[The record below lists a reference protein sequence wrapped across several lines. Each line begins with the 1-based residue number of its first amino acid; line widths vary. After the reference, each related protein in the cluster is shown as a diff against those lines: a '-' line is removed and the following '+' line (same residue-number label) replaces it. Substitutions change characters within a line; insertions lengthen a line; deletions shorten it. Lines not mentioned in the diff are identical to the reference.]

1 MYMYTYITDTNKQ
14 ISIVIQYPLWGK
26 TGKVFSISKE
36 IEQIIKNQEPAQHT
50 KKSNSLPK

>member
-14 ISIVIQYPLWGK
+14 ISIVIQYPLWGR